1 MDLETIARQL
11 LDEGEV
17 SHDVVG
23 LGHSALEV
31 VDIAIDRSVGYC
43 SRLVLLRET
52 VSSYFVCVAL
62 CWDLTFISYAHQHGH
77 AYPLYNLE
85 GGIAC
90 EESIPENH
98 CILHTEFPSK

>member
-1 MDLETIARQL
+1 MDLETIARRL
-11 LDEGEV
+11 PDGGEV
-17 SHDVVG
+17 SRGAVG

-31 VDIAIDRSVGYC
+31 VDIAIDRLVGYC

-52 VSSYFVCVAL
+52 VLNYFACVAL
-62 CWDLTFISYAHQHGH
+62 YWDLTFISYAHQHGH